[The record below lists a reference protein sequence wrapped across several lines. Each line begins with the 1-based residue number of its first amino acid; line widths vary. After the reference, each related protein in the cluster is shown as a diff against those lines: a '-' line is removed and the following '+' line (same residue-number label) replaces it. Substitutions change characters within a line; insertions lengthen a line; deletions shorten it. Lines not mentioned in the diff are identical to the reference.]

1 LKRLDADTHYR
12 NEGLEQDGILG
23 MEVMEPMD
31 HAEAREQML
40 AEKYLLNELPPE
52 IRDAF
57 EEHFFDCPECAFD
70 IRAGAAFVNEAKAQL
85 PALTA
90 SSSQGSGVGAGFAD
104 KKRNGRFSLS
114 GWLKPLFAS
123 PVFAAPVFATLLL
136 VVGYQNLV
144 TYPAMRTA
152 LTEPR
157 LLPSVALH
165 TGSRGGTRTAVQA
178 DRKQGVALVVDVPE
192 QAAYASYAVDLYNPQ
207 GKLAWTRKISIAEI
221 GTDDGTLT
229 VAIPGPGLTEGTY
242 SLAIS
247 GIGPADQR
255 TEIARRA
262 FDIHF
267 NN

>member
-1 LKRLDADTHYR
+1 
-12 NEGLEQDGILG
+12 
-23 MEVMEPMD
+23 MEVMESMD

-70 IRAGAAFVNEAKAQL
+70 IRAGAAFMDEAKAQL

-90 SSSQGSGVGAGFAD
+90 ASSPQGSGAGTGLPD

-114 GWLKPLFAS
+114 AWWKPLFAS

-144 TYPAMRTA
+144 TYPAMRMA
-152 LTEPR
+152 MTEPR

-165 TGSRGGTRTAVQA
+165 TGSRGSTHTVAQA

-207 GKLAWTRKISIAEI
+207 GKLAWTRKISAAEI

-229 VAIPGPGLTEGTY
+229 VAIPGPGLMEGTY

-247 GIGPADQR
+247 GISPADQR